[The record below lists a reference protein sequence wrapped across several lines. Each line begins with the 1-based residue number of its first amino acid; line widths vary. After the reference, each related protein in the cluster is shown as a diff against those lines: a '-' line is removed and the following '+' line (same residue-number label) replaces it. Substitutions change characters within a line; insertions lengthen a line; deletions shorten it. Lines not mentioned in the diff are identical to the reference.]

1 MTRAARRAE
10 RSGSGGSWWAS
21 LRSFSRGLLLPEG
34 RGICSVHSQTGHP
47 GLAQAR
53 EILPRVRWVSSGLPR
68 PRGRGRARL
77 GGRTGRCRAHG
88 IATCTFYVLQYFSD
102 PRAACDLSTGATS
115 PQGSGA
121 FGGPSPELA
130 LPPAWR
136 SRSAPAPSD
145 TSTTV
150 THPAR
155 PVCGTHPA
163 PFKPS
168 HPSLTPSVTPRPASR
183 ALMRV

>member
-1 MTRAARRAE
+1 MIYLPPKRRESTHRTVSGFYFCAMQRAGMKTTRTNVEPTYPAPRCARAVVARRPPAARTLQHAPTLDCRLPSFIYE
-10 RSGSGGSWWAS
+10 FVRQSHGVRSPS
-21 LRSFSRGLLLPEG
+21 
-34 RGICSVHSQTGHP
+34 IY
-47 GLAQAR
+47 
-53 EILPRVRWVSSGLPR
+53 
-68 PRGRGRARL
+68 
-77 GGRTGRCRAHG
+77 CR
-88 IATCTFYVLQYFSD
+88 
-102 PRAACDLSTGATS
+102 
-115 PQGSGA
+115 GA
-121 FGGPSPELA
+121 FGGPSSELA

-183 ALMRV
+183 ALMRVGLLVCAGPAKPIPPRV